1 MVSVVKSEWHQV
13 EKRYGIEI
21 DADMLT
27 EIYPDK
33 EEEEI
38 EDILKGLED
47 GTYDIEDVINEAWDN
62 NVEIEWDYLN
72 EDDWWTDRKGGY
84 EVTYKAENW
93 EVHQDY
99 VAPITHKCTKC
110 KWSGASYDS
119 AWSWEDKDGNEIDEP
134 IKLCPMCDSVVELT
148 EIGVAEAAKDAA
160 NKAKWTTTGE
170 EGVPVVTV

>member
-27 EIYPDK
+27 EIYPELD
-33 EEEEI
+33 EGEI
-38 EDILKGLED
+38 EAKLADLES
-47 GTYDIEDVINEAWDN
+47 GEEDVETIFTDALENSVD
-62 NVEIEWDYLN
+62 IDWDYLD

-110 KWSGASYDS
+110 KWTGTQYDA
-119 AWSWEDKDGNEIDEP
+119 AWSWQDSEGNEIDEP
-134 IKLCPMCDSVVELT
+134 IKLCPMCDSQVELT
-148 EIGVAEAAKDAA
+148 EVGVAEAAKDAA
-160 NKAKWTTTGE
+160 NKAKWAATDE
-170 EGVPVVTV
+170 EGAPVVTV